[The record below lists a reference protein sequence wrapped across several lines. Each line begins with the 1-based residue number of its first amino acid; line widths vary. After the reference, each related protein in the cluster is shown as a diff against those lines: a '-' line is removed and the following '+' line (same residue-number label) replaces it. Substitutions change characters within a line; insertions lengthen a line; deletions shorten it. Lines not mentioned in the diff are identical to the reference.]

1 MDSEKVPKATLQE
14 IIPKDFEVLKVLGE
28 GVYGKVLKCVKRG
41 TKMEVAIKIPHNKA
55 QRLKEEGCILST
67 LMKADLDQTNIVR
80 YMGSIHTPYG
90 PGLVLEALD
99 MNLLDFKKKV
109 FPKGFCLCDIRAL
122 IGQMATALGVMCDYG
137 IIHTDIKTDNIM
149 VSDHTSQQLQFK
161 LIDFG
166 LAMYLD
172 SVKPGTTVAC
182 LPLRAP
188 EVILGLRFNAAV
200 DMWSLGVTVVELMLK
215 KPLFTPSC
223 EFEALKAIVKVLGS
237 LPQRMLNKSQDTPKY
252 FLVDVNG
259 WRLRKTEDYEKRF
272 GLHKYQIKNSYSEKF
287 SSLRQLLKKDYKMQ
301 NPLQTEELDSC
312 IDLLKK
318 MVDVDDVTR
327 ITPGQIHLHPFI
339 STCWKKA
346 PESCCSSLEAEN
358 KPERKQQSSD
368 SDSDYESESFVS
380 LDIQM
385 LLPREF
391 FLITCLG
398 EGNFGQIVL
407 CNKMDTK
414 QLVCVKLP
422 QSEQSLKK
430 EVSLLRRLQGHHE
443 KYNIV
448 QYLETINYGFGS
460 ALVLEELDMSLTS
473 FLHYQGQICLNEIRP
488 ILQQAST
495 ALKALKFM
503 QIIVTDLTLDTIWL
517 RTRDP
522 IKVKLIDFSSSI
534 HTTAAK
540 KGRILQKHVNCRAP
554 EVILGLPL
562 SEAIDVWSL
571 ANVTATMLLGY
582 SIFPEQ
588 SEFETLKIIVRLFE
602 LPANLDGAT
611 KVNQFFKKVHN
622 HWKLMTD
629 EEYTAR
635 SGQVPSALRAF
646 LVEECTTLDELV
658 EVCLPKWTSV

>member
-55 QRLKEEGCILST
+55 QRLKEE
-67 LMKADLDQTNIVR
+67 
-80 YMGSIHTPYG
+80 
-90 PGLVLEALD
+90 
-99 MNLLDFKKKV
+99 
-109 FPKGFCLCDIRAL
+109 
-122 IGQMATALGVMCDYG
+122 MATALGVMCDYG

-414 QLVCVKLP
+414 QL
-422 QSEQSLKK
+422 
-430 EVSLLRRLQGHHE
+430 
-443 KYNIV
+443 
-448 QYLETINYGFGS
+448 
-460 ALVLEELDMSLTS
+460 
-473 FLHYQGQICLNEIRP
+473 
-488 ILQQAST
+488 AST

-588 SEFETLKIIVRLFE
+588 SEFETVRHFR
-602 LPANLDGAT
+602 T
-611 KVNQFFKKVHN
+611 MF
-622 HWKLMTD
+622 
-629 EEYTAR
+629 
-635 SGQVPSALRAF
+635 
-646 LVEECTTLDELV
+646 
-658 EVCLPKWTSV
+658 